1 MPNEPALEVPTVEDI
16 LYAALLK
23 AGIVGYDETIDRVI
37 LNQALLDANDLLA
50 QWQRNRYLVYRL
62 VNYSFISTGAQTY
75 SVGAGQTVNI
85 SPRPDRLESAFVR
98 LTNNA
103 PPGSL
108 PVDLP
113 LGIIPSKENYNQIV
127 VKNLGT
133 LPWKIFYD
141 PGQDPPND
149 TSWTIGT
156 LYPWPVPQASIYTIF
171 VTFKET
177 LARFA
182 NLQQQI
188 NLPPEYGP
196 ALKWCLAEVLRA
208 SYQLPE
214 DPQIA
219 KFARRALNSIRL
231 ANVAVPT
238 LTMPREISDRQRA
251 YDYHSDQG

>member
-1 MPNEPALEVPTVEDI
+1 MPNEPALKVPTAGEI
-16 LYAALLK
+16 CSAALLK
-23 AGIVGYDETIDRVI
+23 AGIVGYDETIEPII
-37 LNQALLDANDLLA
+37 LNQAFADANDLLA
-50 QWQRNRYLVYRL
+50 QWQRNRYLIYRL
-62 VNYSFISTGAQTY
+62 VNYGFVSTGAQTY
-75 SVGAGQTVNI
+75 SVGLGQTVNI
-85 SPRPDRLESAFVR
+85 NPRPDRLESAFVR

-113 LGIIPSKENYNQIV
+113 LGIISSKEDYNRIV

-133 LPWKIFYD
+133 LPWRIFYD

-149 TSWTIGT
+149 VGWQIGT

-177 LARFA
+177 LARFL
-182 NLQQQI
+182 NLQQPI
-188 NLPPEYGP
+188 NLPPEYQP

-214 DPQIA
+214 DPQIT
-219 KFARRALNSIRL
+219 KFARRALNAIRL

-238 LTMPREISDRQRA
+238 LSMPSQISDRQRA